1 MSKEKEKEKKRFSV
15 RNIHVT
21 STLSMAMVLFMIGMV
36 VMLIFVA
43 HEMSTRLR
51 ENISLSL
58 ILKDDVNSTEL
69 TRIQQYLT
77 NSPFAR
83 ETKFISKEDALKEH
97 IAAMGE
103 DPAKFLGFNPLMAS
117 IEVKLFA
124 DYAQVDSVEIIESKL
139 KKFKSIDRIAYQKD
153 IVAMV
158 NDNIARISIILLGF
172 TIILLLIS
180 VALINNTIRVSIYAN
195 RFLINTMKLVG
206 ATPWFIRKPYIVRG
220 MINGLLASVI
230 ALIML
235 GLLMLYI
242 ARETDINLFT
252 LSTGTLASV
261 AGIVTL
267 LGLILTAVSSYI
279 AVGRYLKMKT
289 NDMYFV

>member
-1 MSKEKEKEKKRFSV
+1 MAKEKEKKKFSV
-15 RNIHVT
+15 GNIHMT
-21 STLSMAMVLFMIGMV
+21 STLSMSMVLFMIGMV
-36 VMLIFVA
+36 VLLVFVA

-58 ILKDDVNSTEL
+58 ILKDDISSTEL
-69 TRIQQYLT
+69 TRIQQYLN

-83 ETKFISKEDALKEH
+83 ESKLISKEDALKEH

-103 DPAKFLGFNPLMAS
+103 DPSKFLGFNPLMAS
-117 IEVKLFA
+117 IEVKLYA
-124 DYAQVDSVEIIESKL
+124 DYAQVDSVELIESKL
-139 KKFKSIDRIAYQKD
+139 NKFKSIDRIAYQKD

-172 TIILLLIS
+172 AIVLLLIS
-180 VALINNTIRVSIYAN
+180 IALINNTIKVSIYAN

-206 ATPWFIRKPYIVRG
+206 ATPWFIRKPYILRG
-220 MINGLLASVI
+220 MINGFLAALLALV
-230 ALIML
+230 ML
-235 GLLMLYI
+235 GSLMAYI

-252 LSTGTLASV
+252 MSPGTLAAV
-261 AGIVTL
+261 AGIVIL
-267 LGLILTAVSSYI
+267 LGLILTAVSSYM
-279 AVGRYLKMKT
+279 AVGRYLRMKT

>member
-1 MSKEKEKEKKRFSV
+1 MAKEKEKKKFSV
-15 RNIHVT
+15 GNIHIT
-21 STLSMAMVLFMIGMV
+21 STLSMSMVLFMIGMV
-36 VMLIFVA
+36 VLLVFVA

-58 ILKDDVNSTEL
+58 ILKDDISSTEL

-83 ETKFISKEDALKEH
+83 ESKLISKEDALKEH
-97 IAAMGE
+97 IADMGE
-103 DPAKFLGFNPLMAS
+103 DPSKFLGFNPLMAS
-117 IEVKLFA
+117 IEVKLYA
-124 DYAQVDSVEIIESKL
+124 DYAQVDSVELIESKL

-158 NDNIARISIILLGF
+158 NDNIARISFILLGF
-172 TIILLLIS
+172 AIVLLLIS
-180 VALINNTIRVSIYAN
+180 IALINNTIKVSIYAN

-206 ATPWFIRKPYIVRG
+206 ATPWFIRKPYILRG
-220 MINGLLASVI
+220 MINGFLAALLALV
-230 ALIML
+230 ML
-235 GLLMLYI
+235 GSLMAYI

-252 LSTGTLASV
+252 MSPGTLAAV
-261 AGIVTL
+261 VGIVIF
-267 LGLILTAVSSYI
+267 LGLILTAVSSYM
-279 AVGRYLKMKT
+279 AVGRYLRMKT